1 MEYRSLSPPAMN
13 IRLRLGLVPM
23 ISLSVLLSINVSAQS
38 GEAESCPAPTPPA
51 PIPAPTPTAAP
62 APAPSSTESASTTIV
77 IDLPGSSSDWGGVL
91 EHFKLFLRQLGQVRQ
106 LIGTK
111 HFLSELLTALRI
123 PGAKEHW
130 IKLFED
136 ISLEDILDNFAFGG
150 IESHTTTS

>member
-1 MEYRSLSPPAMN
+1 M
-13 IRLRLGLVPM
+13 
-23 ISLSVLLSINVSAQS
+23 
-38 GEAESCPAPTPPA
+38 
-51 PIPAPTPTAAP
+51 
-62 APAPSSTESASTTIV
+62 
-77 IDLPGSSSDWGGVL
+77 

-150 IESHTTTS
+150 IHIFHTTTS